1 MPLAPGSKLGP
12 YTITGPIGEG
22 GMGVVYKARDA
33 KLQRDVA
40 VKVLPDS
47 LAHDP
52 ERLARFEREARAL
65 AALNHPNIAQVYG
78 LEGTALI
85 MELVDGPT
93 LEDRI
98 KQGAIDVAETVVI
111 AKQIAS
117 ALEAAH
123 EKNIIHRDLKPANV
137 KITPAGV
144 VKLLDFGLAKA
155 IDEGPQQPASSN
167 SPTLTMRPTEAGL
180 ILGTAAYM
188 SPEQAR
194 GGNVDKRTDIWAFGV
209 VFYEMLTAKRLF
221 DGETVSDVLA
231 AVLKQEIDLAKL
243 PKSAPIA
250 LIEKCLQRD
259 RKLRLRDIG
268 DASFDK
274 PAQAAASST
283 PRWPIP
289 AIAAA
294 LVIGAAGTWLLN
306 KPKPQELPHR
316 AFSFPAANLS
326 ENDFAQR
333 AAISPNG
340 KYIVYVAQEKLW
352 LRDLADEQ
360 PRALPGSDNADGPF
374 WSPDSTQ
381 IGFAIADQLVKLSVN
396 GVSPFT
402 IARLKGEFRG
412 AAWSPDG
419 KTIVAFTQFGGVH
432 EVSASGGE
440 VREFKIKKSGVGTFY
455 SPNFL
460 PAPGKRL
467 VLASNGNRFNQTVEL
482 IDLETQTSETLLTG
496 GYPVFASSG
505 HIVFQRSPRV
515 PGLWAVPISTS
526 TWKPIGEPVPVVNAG
541 ANASVSQDRSLSWV
555 DGDDAAARP
564 TRFGWFGLDGKPMG
578 LFGEPQAGAL
588 SVSLS
593 PDGKRVLYAASERD
607 NADIWTIDTAS
618 GGRTRIT
625 FGPESDTWPVWS
637 PTGKEI
643 AFASQK
649 PGGNRI
655 VFVQS
660 VDGGTKATQV
670 TNGSANDNPSAWSP
684 DGKTLLI
691 VRASQNER
699 PDIYAATRK
708 PDGSFTEPVAFLTS
722 PFSKG
727 AAQFSPDGRLVLY
740 VTNESGQQDIYL
752 VEYPS
757 GAGKRQVS
765 FTGVR
770 GGGGRWSPDGKKI
783 FFLSGGAAYSVSV
796 SNEGGALSVG
806 QPEKL
811 FQTPLRF
818 AVEGYSPVSVSPDG
832 KRLLLPVP
840 VANPD
845 AKPPAIHIIQNWP
858 ALLRQKTP
866 E

>member
-93 LEDRI
+93 LEERI
-98 KQGAIDVAETVVI
+98 KQGAVGVGETIVI

-137 KITPAGV
+137 KITPEGV

-155 IDEGPQQPASSN
+155 IDEGPQQPPSSN

-209 VFYEMLTAKRLF
+209 VLYEMLTAKRLF

-231 AVLKQEIDLAKL
+231 AVLKQDVDLAKL
-243 PKSAPIA
+243 PKDAPIA
-250 LIEKCLQRD
+250 LIDKCLQRD
-259 RKLRLRDIG
+259 RKLRLRDIA
-268 DASFDK
+268 DASFEK
-274 PAQAAASST
+274 PASAVTSSQ
-283 PRWPIP
+283 PKWPIP

-294 LVIGAAGTWLLN
+294 LLIGAACTWLLN

-316 AFSFPAANLS
+316 AFSFAAASLS
-326 ENDFAQR
+326 ENDFTQR

-360 PRALPGSDNADGPF
+360 PRALPGTDSAEGPF

-402 IARLKGEFRG
+402 IARIKGEFRG

-419 KTIVAFTQFGGVH
+419 KTIIVSTQFGGLH
-432 EVSASGGE
+432 EVPASGGE
-440 VREFKIKKSGVGTFY
+440 LRDFKIAKSGTGTFY
-455 SPNFL
+455 SLNSL
-460 PAPGKRL
+460 AAPGKRL
-467 VLASNGNRFNQTVEL
+467 VLASHGTRFTQTVDI
-482 IDLETQTSETLLTG
+482 IDLDAQKSSALFAG
-496 GYPVFASSG
+496 GYPAFDPSG
-505 HIVFQRSPRV
+505 HIIFRRSPQTA
-515 PGLWAVPISTS
+515 GLWAVPFSIGTLKLS
-526 TWKPIGEPVPVVNAG
+526 GEPVPVVNEG
-541 ANASVSQDRSLSWV
+541 GKPSVSSDRSLAWV
-555 DGDDAAARP
+555 NADDVSGGP
-564 TRFGWFGLDGKPMG
+564 SRFGWFALDGKPLG
-578 LFGEPQAGAL
+578 VFGEPQIGAIN
-588 SVSLS
+588 VSLS
-593 PDGKRVLYAASERD
+593 PDGRRVIYAASERD
-607 NADIWTIDTAS
+607 NTDIWTVDTGS
-618 GGRTRIT
+618 GVRTRLT
-625 FGPESDTWPVWS
+625 FGPDSDTFPIWS
-637 PTGKEI
+637 PTGKEF
-643 AFASQK
+643 AYASQR
-649 PGGNRI
+649 PGGYRTI
-655 VFVQS
+655 FAQA
-660 VDGGTKATQV
+660 VDGGTKAIQV
-670 TNGSANDNPSAWSP
+670 TKGAFNDNPAGWSP
-684 DGKTLLI
+684 DGKSMLI
-691 VRASQNER
+691 IRSTQNER
-699 PDIYAATRK
+699 SDIFAAERK
-708 PDGSFTEPVAFLTS
+708 PDGSFTEPVAFVTS
-722 PFSKG
+722 AFSERT
-727 AAQFSPDGRLVLY
+727 AEFSPNGRHVLY
-740 VTNESGQQDIYL
+740 HSNESGQQNLYVVDF
-752 VEYPS
+752 PTGS
-757 GAGKRQVS
+757 GKRQVTS
-765 FTGVR
+765 TSSSS
-770 GGGGRWSPDGKKI
+770 GRWSADGKKI
-783 FFLSGGAAYSVSV
+783 FCVSRGYLYAVPV
-796 SNEGGALSVG
+796 STIGGALSLG
-806 QPEKL
+806 QAERL
-811 FQTPLRF
+811 FHTPRLGTTDGF
-818 AVEGYSPVSVSPDG
+818 STVSVSPDG

-858 ALLRQKTP
+858 ALLRAKQP

>member
-1 MPLAPGSKLGP
+1 
-12 YTITGPIGEG
+12 
-22 GMGVVYKARDA
+22 MGVVYKARDA
-33 KLQRDVA
+33 RLQRDVA

-93 LEDRI
+93 LEERI
-98 KQGAIDVAETVVI
+98 KQGAVGVGETIVI

-137 KITPAGV
+137 KITPEGV

-155 IDEGPQQPASSN
+155 IDEGPQQPPSSS

-209 VFYEMLTAKRLF
+209 VLYEMLTAKRLF

-231 AVLKQEIDLAKL
+231 AVLKQDVDLSKL
-243 PKSAPIA
+243 PKDAPIA
-250 LIEKCLQRD
+250 LIDKCLQRD
-259 RKLRLRDIG
+259 RKLRLRDIA
-268 DASFDK
+268 DASFEK
-274 PAQAAASST
+274 PAATVTSSQ
-283 PRWPIP
+283 PKWPIP

-294 LVIGAAGTWLLN
+294 LLIGAGGTWLLN

-316 AFSFPAANLS
+316 AFSFSAASLS
-326 ENDFAQR
+326 ENDFTQR

-360 PRALPGSDNADGPF
+360 PRALPGTENAEGPF
-374 WSPDSTQ
+374 WSPDSAQ
-381 IGFAIADQLVKLSVN
+381 IGFAIADQLIKLSVN

-402 IARLKGEFRG
+402 IARLRGEFRG
-412 AAWSPDG
+412 SAWSPDG
-419 KTIVAFTQFGGVH
+419 KTIVVFSQFGGVH
-432 EVSASGGE
+432 EVPASGGE
-440 VREFKIKKSGVGTFY
+440 VRDFKMKKSGAGTFY

-460 PAPGKRL
+460 PAGGRRL
-467 VLASNGNRFNQTVEL
+467 VLASHGSRFVQSVEL
-482 IDLETQTSETLLTG
+482 LDLDAQTSETLLAG
-496 GYPVFASSG
+496 GYPAFAASG
-505 HIVFQRSPRV
+505 HIFFQRSPRV
-515 PGLWAVPISTS
+515 PGIWVVPISTS
-526 TWKPIGEPVPVVNAG
+526 TWKPTGEPVPVVNAG
-541 ANASVSQDRSLSWV
+541 ANASVSHDRSLSWV
-555 DGDDAAARP
+555 DGDDAGARP
-564 TRFGWFGLDGKPMG
+564 FRFGWFGLDGKPLG
-578 LFGEPQAGAL
+578 VFGEPQSGAM
-588 SVSLS
+588 STSLS
-593 PDGKRVLYAASERD
+593 PDGKRILYAASERD
-607 NADIWTIDTAS
+607 NADIWIVDTAS

-643 AFASQK
+643 AFSSQK

-699 PDIYAATRK
+699 PDIFAATRK
-708 PDGSFTEPVAFLTS
+708 PDGSFTEPVAFLRS
-722 PFSKG
+722 PFSKNG
-727 AAQFSPDGRLVLY
+727 AQFSPDGRHVLY
-740 VTNESGQQDIYL
+740 MTNESGRQDLYI

-770 GGGGRWSPDGKKI
+770 GGGRWSPDGKKVYYV
-783 FFLSGGAAYSVSV
+783 SGAAIYSVAV
-796 SNEGGALSVG
+796 TNEGGTLSLG

-811 FQTPLRF
+811 FQSPQRF
-818 AVEGYSPVSVSPDG
+818 VVEGYSTVSVSPDG

-840 VANPD
+840 VANRD
-845 AKPPAIHIIQNWP
+845 AKPPAIHVIQNWT
-858 ALLRQKTP
+858 ALLRQKQP